1 MCYNTKSY
9 MLLFVHLRRNV
20 PLKYW
25 TGYLTAGIIGAI
37 TWALMR
43 MAEKFYELV
52 DMVYPYVTRTLQDV
66 LAQWSAG
73 VDFCLWQ
80 MGALVLGIGLIASI
94 VLMIAMKWNPVR
106 WLGWVLAA
114 AAAVYFLN
122 TLVFG
127 LNYYAGPLADDIRLE
142 MRQYGVQELT
152 DAAIYYRNKANFLAK
167 QVKRDANGD
176 VIFDDFETLAVKA
189 ENGFDNL
196 VYKHSYP
203 VFAGS
208 TLPVK
213 ELGWADM
220 YTSMGITGVT
230 MGITGEAAVNPQ
242 IPAVSIPFTM
252 CHEMAH
258 RMSIATERDANFT
271 GFLASTANEDVQY
284 QYSGYFMAY
293 RYCYNALL
301 SANTMDASSAAA
313 RVASEVNGEL
323 KHDMDAYDSLF
334 ASRKS
339 EVGTK
344 VADTANDTYLRASG
358 DSAGVRSYG
367 EVTDLLVSW
376 HYQKE
381 ILPTITQQEKKFDP
395 YDENEVDL
403 SGIVHAKDPQPTQPS
418 VGGVG

>member
-1 MCYNTKSY
+1 M
-9 MLLFVHLRRNV
+9 
-20 PLKYW
+20 KYW
-25 TGYLTAGIIGAI
+25 TGFLTAGIIGAI
-37 TWALMR
+37 TWALQR
-43 MAEKFYELV
+43 LAEHFEELV
-52 DMVYPYVTRTLQDV
+52 DMVYPYVTRTLLSF

-73 VDFCLWQ
+73 ASFCLWQ
-80 MGALVLGIGLIASI
+80 MGALILIIGLIASI
-94 VLMIAMKWNPVR
+94 VVMIVMKWNPVR
-106 WLGWVLAA
+106 WLGWVLTG
-114 AAAVYFLN
+114 AAVIYFLN
-122 TLVFG
+122 TLAFG

-142 MRQYGVQELT
+142 KRAYNVEELA
-152 DAAIYYRNKANFLAK
+152 DAAEYYRDKANFLA
-167 QVKRDANGD
+167 QNVKRDAGGD
-176 VIFDDFETLAVKA
+176 VAFEDFDALALKA

-196 VYKHSYP
+196 VYKYSYP

-213 ELGWADM
+213 KLGWANM

-258 RMSIATERDANFT
+258 RMSIATERDANFA
-271 GFLASTANEDVQY
+271 GFLACMANEDVQY

-301 SANTMDASSAAA
+301 RANTIDSSAAAA
-313 RVASEVNGEL
+313 RVASEVNAQL
-323 KHDMDAYDSLF
+323 KHDMDAYDELF
-334 ASRKS
+334 SSNRS
-339 EVGTK
+339 EAATK

-358 DSAGVRSYG
+358 DSAGVASYG

-381 ILPTITQQEKKFDP
+381 ILPTITQQEQKFDP
-395 YDENEVDL
+395 YDENKVDL
-403 SGIVHAKDPQPTQPS
+403 SGIVNAKDPKPADPE
-418 VGGVG
+418 VGGIG